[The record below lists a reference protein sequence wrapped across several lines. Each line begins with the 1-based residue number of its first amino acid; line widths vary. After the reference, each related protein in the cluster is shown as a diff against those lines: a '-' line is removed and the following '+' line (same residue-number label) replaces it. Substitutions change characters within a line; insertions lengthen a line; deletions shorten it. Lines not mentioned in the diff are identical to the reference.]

1 MIRSRHA
8 APLVA
13 GEERRAFRPTNAHAR
28 SCVSTPLAVSVLA
41 VLLTA
46 AGAASADDET
56 GVLQARHK
64 TYESP
69 QNFAFEIRVGQ
80 YHPRVDTD
88 PSLKG
93 KGPYQAIF
101 GDSDRWEFAVEF
113 DYQAYRIPH
122 LGTIGPGAS
131 IGYTSSSAL
140 APLVTPVDGSRISGE
155 TTSLTIYPMYLVAVL
170 RIDVLS
176 RELKVPLVP
185 YLKGGLGVGL
195 WEASN
200 SAGPSCYAATKNA
213 PCVLGE
219 GHTVGTQLAAGMALD
234 LNFLDRRTS
243 QGFDNATGVNH
254 TFIFGEL
261 QDYNL
266 NGIFQK
272 NALDIGN
279 HNWTVG
285 LGFEF

>member
-1 MIRSRHA
+1 
-8 APLVA
+8 
-13 GEERRAFRPTNAHAR
+13 
-28 SCVSTPLAVSVLA
+28 
-41 VLLTA
+41 
-46 AGAASADDET
+46 
-56 GVLQARHK
+56 
-64 TYESP
+64 
-69 QNFAFEIRVGQ
+69 
-80 YHPRVDTD
+80 
-88 PSLKG
+88 
-93 KGPYQAIF
+93 
-101 GDSDRWEFAVEF
+101 
-113 DYQAYRIPH
+113 
-122 LGTIGPGAS
+122 
-131 IGYTSSSAL
+131 
-140 APLVTPVDGSRISGE
+140 
-155 TTSLTIYPMYLVAVL
+155 
-170 RIDVLS
+170 
-176 RELKVPLVP
+176 VP